1 MSFIAS
7 CFGYIL
13 NFIYSFV
20 NNYGLAVILFSIL
33 IKLALL
39 PISIKQQKTM
49 KKSAKIQQK
58 MQELQNKYKNNPEKL
73 NQEILDLYKNEKM
86 NPFSGCL
93 SSIIQLVLLLA
104 VFYLIRSP
112 LTYMKKVD
120 PEVISTYTQE
130 LQQQDGNS
138 RRNVYPE
145 IAIIQEK
152 GRQDER
158 VNINMNFLGIDLSSI
173 PGFNN
178 KDLKVYILPILY
190 VCTTII
196 VTKINTA
203 MQNKKKNEK
212 KENLIEGTVDKDKA
226 EEIQN
231 EKSPEESMAEAN
243 KMMTWMMPIMSV
255 SIALIAPL
263 GLSLYW
269 LVSNILMIFERL
281 TLNKISKAEEDEEN
295 A

>member
-1 MSFIAS
+1 MSFIAN

-20 NNYGLAVILFSIL
+20 NNYGIAVILFSII
-33 IKLALL
+33 IKLLLL

-49 KKSAKIQQK
+49 KKSAKIQGK

-73 NQEILDLYKNEKM
+73 NQEVLDLYKNEKM

-93 SSIIQLVLLLA
+93 SSIVQLVLLLA

-112 LTYMKKVD
+112 LTFMKKVD
-120 PEVISTYTQE
+120 PEIISKYTQE
-130 LQQQDGNS
+130 IQQKDSN

-145 IAIIQEK
+145 ISIIKEK
-152 GRQDER
+152 GNEDEK
-158 VNINMNFLGIDLSSI
+158 VNLNMDFLGIDLSSV
-173 PGFNN
+173 PGLNN

-190 VCTTII
+190 VITTIL
-196 VTKINTA
+196 VTKITTA
-203 MQNKKKNEK
+203 MQKNDK
-212 KENLIEGTVDKDKA
+212 KEKLIEGNVDKDKS
-226 EEIQN
+226 EEIKKEPSQ
-231 EKSPEESMAEAN
+231 EESMMEAN

-255 SIALIAPL
+255 SIAIIAPL

-269 LVSNILMIFERL
+269 LVSNILMILERL
-281 TLNKISKAEEDEEN
+281 ILNKISKSKEDEEN

>member
-13 NFIYSFV
+13 NFIYSFI
-20 NNYGLAVILFSIL
+20 NNYGLAVILFSII

-49 KKSAKIQQK
+49 QKSTKVQAK

-112 LTYMKKVD
+112 LTFMKKVD
-120 PEVISTYTQE
+120 PQVISTYTQE
-130 LQQQDGNS
+130 IQQNNNN
-138 RRNVYPE
+138 RNVYPE
-145 IAIIQEK
+145 IAIIREK
-152 GRQDER
+152 GQEDER

-173 PGFNN
+173 PGVNN
-178 KDLKVYILPILY
+178 KDFSVYIIPVLY
-190 VCTTII
+190 VISTFISTRI
-196 VTKINTA
+196 TSS
-203 MQNKKKNEK
+203 MQKKNNQK
-212 KENLIEGTVDKDKA
+212 KDNLIEGNVDKEKA
-226 EEIQN
+226 EQMKEEI
-231 EKSPEESMAEAN
+231 SPEESMMEAN
-243 KMMTWMMPIMSV
+243 KMMTWMMPIMSI
-255 SIALIAPL
+255 SIAIIAPL
-263 GLSLYW
+263 GMSLYW
-269 LVSNILMIFERL
+269 LVSNILMILERL
-281 TLNKISKAEEDEEN
+281 ILNKISKSKEEEEN